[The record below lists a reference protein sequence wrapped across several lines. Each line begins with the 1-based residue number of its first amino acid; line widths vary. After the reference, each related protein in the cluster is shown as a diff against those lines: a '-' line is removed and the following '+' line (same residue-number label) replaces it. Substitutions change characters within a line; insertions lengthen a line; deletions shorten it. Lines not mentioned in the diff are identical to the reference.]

1 MQKAYIDTVRLL
13 LDAAPAVF
21 DGGVFAMKGG
31 TAINLFVHDMP
42 RLSVDI
48 DLVYPDWSSPRDEAL
63 RAIADEFAAIADRLK
78 RFGLVAR
85 PVRVEGLGESK
96 LLVERAGR
104 GAEALV
110 KIEVNLVFRGTVLPV
125 ERRALCASVAE
136 MFSAEVSV
144 PTLAVD
150 ELYGSKLVAA
160 MDRQHPRDLFDVLRL
175 YDAGIDG
182 ARGLTDGMVECFVLY
197 LAGHNRPMDEV
208 LAPRVDGGKK
218 DLRLAY
224 ESSFAGMTREPVE
237 LSALDAARER
247 LFAELPRRLAARQ
260 RRFLVGLARA
270 EPDWSLVEC
279 PHAKD
284 LPAIRWRLQNLVHF
298 RETRPREWERQ
309 AAALERALG

>member
-1 MQKAYIDTVRLL
+1 
-13 LDAAPAVF
+13 
-21 DGGVFAMKGG
+21 
-31 TAINLFVHDMP
+31 
-42 RLSVDI
+42 
-48 DLVYPDWSSPRDEAL
+48 
-63 RAIADEFAAIADRLK
+63 
-78 RFGLVAR
+78 
-85 PVRVEGLGESK
+85 
-96 LLVERAGR
+96 
-104 GAEALV
+104 
-110 KIEVNLVFRGTVLPV
+110 
-125 ERRALCASVAE
+125 

-175 YDAGIDG
+175 YDVGIDG